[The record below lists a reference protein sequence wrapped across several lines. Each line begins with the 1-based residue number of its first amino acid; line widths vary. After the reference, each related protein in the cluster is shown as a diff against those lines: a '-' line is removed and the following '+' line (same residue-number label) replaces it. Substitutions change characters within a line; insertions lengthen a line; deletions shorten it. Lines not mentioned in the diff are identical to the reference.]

1 MTKSPLSLWQRTIL
15 CSVPFCL
22 ILLFCM
28 PRQAYTQTRLINAVR
43 EKLPRLSDSMRYADA
58 LNRIS
63 SLYIA
68 GQLDSSYKYAKEA
81 QVLSDRIHYPKG
93 LADAYMN
100 LASCFT
106 FLNNSRLAH
115 RFYME
120 ALQRFKSMGDSAGI
134 CQATYNIGSYYH
146 YEGRPAIATPYITE
160 ALAIGSRLLSDSAW
174 SPMLANYYRM
184 FAEDSLRQ
192 DSARW
197 ALHKARDIAIRYH
210 DDRMITYT
218 GLFMANERF
227 RNKELLPA
235 MEDLKKLSAH
245 AIEEGMMY
253 LAVYANAQLDL
264 YSTSAGMPDSIIYKQ
279 KMLDA
284 AVMGGYKKL
293 MTRPV
298 TALYRHYKAI
308 NAAAAIPY
316 ADVMSEIAAHQEEL
330 RTQGELDYTESFLH
344 EQELKALRLNNA
356 LQEQTIETDRLE
368 KNKRIMLIIFL
379 TVCSVLLGGLLASYY
394 RSFRNSRQKTKHF
407 REAAKLVH
415 MQNKELQR
423 HDDFKN
429 KLLSILA
436 HDFRLPLGHI
446 IKVTELFTQKDIQAE
461 QFREIAVNIASRA
474 TETLALFETVLRWI
488 KSQLAGFEYAP
499 QVHVLKDLWN
509 EVREPL
515 SQEISDKELIVEV
528 HIPPELKIQADHE
541 MLQFVHRNLLHNA
554 VKFSLRGSRITIF
567 AAREADHTFVSIT
580 NEGSGISANDQPYIF
595 DYKTPGKIARET
607 GRGAGLA
614 LIICKDF
621 IEKMGG
627 TISVKSDGTHY
638 TTFEYTI

>member
-1 MTKSPLSLWQRTIL
+1 
-15 CSVPFCL
+15 
-22 ILLFCM
+22 
-28 PRQAYTQTRLINAVR
+28 
-43 EKLPRLSDSMRYADA
+43 MRYADG
-58 LNRIS
+58 LNRLS
-63 SLYIA
+63 ALYIA
-68 GQLDSSYKYAKEA
+68 MQLDSSYKYAKEA
-81 QVLSDRIHYPKG
+81 QLLSDRIHYPKG
-93 LADAYMN
+93 LADANMN
-100 LASCFT
+100 LGSCFT
-106 FLNNSRLAH
+106 FLNNGRLAH
-115 RFYME
+115 RFYQE
-120 ALQRFKSMGDSAGI
+120 ALQRFKSMRDSAGI
-134 CQATYNIGSYYH
+134 CQATYNIGAYYH
-146 YEGRPAIATPYITE
+146 YEGRPEIAAPLITE

-174 SPMLANYYRM
+174 SSMLANYYRM
-184 FAEDSLRQ
+184 FAEDSTRQ

-218 GLFMANERF
+218 GLFIAHERT

-245 AIEEGMMY
+245 AMEAGLVY

-264 YSTSAGMPDSIIYKQ
+264 YSTAAGMADSILYKQ

-293 MTRPV
+293 MARPV

-316 ADVMSEIAAHQEEL
+316 ADIMSEIATHQEEL
-330 RTQGELDYTESFLH
+330 RTQGELDYMESFLH
-344 EQELKALRLNNA
+344 EQELKTLRLNNA
-356 LQEQTIETDRLE
+356 LQEQTIATDRLE

-407 REAAKLVH
+407 REAAKLVA
-415 MQNKELQR
+415 MKNKELQH

-436 HDFRLPLGHI
+436 HDFRLPLAHI
-446 IKVTELFTQKDIQAE
+446 IKVTELFTQKDIQTE

-474 TETLALFETVLRWI
+474 TETLVLFETVLRWI
-488 KSQLAGFEYAP
+488 KSQLTGFEYSP
-499 QVHVLKDLWN
+499 QVYSLRDLWN
-509 EVREPL
+509 EVKEPL
-515 SQEISDKELIVEV
+515 QQEISDKELIVEM
-528 HIPPELKIQADHE
+528 HIPQDLKIQADHE
-541 MLQFVHRNLLHNA
+541 MLQFVNRNLLHNA

-567 AAREADHTFVSIT
+567 AAREADHTFVSVT

-595 DYKTPGKIARET
+595 DYKTPGTLTRET

-621 IEKMGG
+621 IEKMAG
-627 TISVKSDGTHY
+627 TIAVKSDGTHY

>member
-1 MTKSPLSLWQRTIL
+1 
-15 CSVPFCL
+15 
-22 ILLFCM
+22 
-28 PRQAYTQTRLINAVR
+28 
-43 EKLPRLSDSMRYADA
+43 MRYADA

-81 QVLSDRIHYPKG
+81 QLLSDRIHYPKG

-100 LASCFT
+100 LASCFI

-115 RFYME
+115 RFYLE

-134 CQATYNIGSYYH
+134 CQALYNIGSYYQ
-146 YEGRPAIATPYITE
+146 YEGRAELATTYMNE
-160 ALAIGSRLLSDSAW
+160 SMAIGSRLLSDSTW
-174 SPMLANYYRM
+174 SSMLANYYRI
-184 FAEDSLRQ
+184 FSQDSVRK

-218 GLFMANERF
+218 GLFLAHERAQD
-227 RNKELLPA
+227 NELLPA

-245 AIEEGMMY
+245 ALEEGLVY

-264 YSTSAGMPDSIIYKQ
+264 YSTYAGMPDSILYKQ
-279 KMLDA
+279 RMLDA
-284 AVMGGYKKL
+284 AIMGGYKKL

-298 TALYRHYKAI
+298 TALYRYYKKI
-308 NAAAAIPY
+308 SAAAAIPY
-316 ADVMSEIAAHQEEL
+316 ADVMCEIAEHQEEL
-330 RTQGELDYTESFLH
+330 RTQGELDYMESFLH

-356 LQEQTIETDRLE
+356 LQEKTIATDRLE
-368 KNKRIMLIIFL
+368 RNKRITLIIFL
-379 TVCSVLLGGLLASYY
+379 GICSVLLGGLLATYY
-394 RSFRNSRQKTKHF
+394 RSFKTSKQRNKHF
-407 REAAKLVH
+407 RDAAKVIAIK
-415 MQNKELQR
+415 NGELRR

-461 QFREIAVNIASRA
+461 QFREIAVSIASRA
-474 TETLALFETVLRWI
+474 TETLQLFETVLRWI
-488 KSQLAGFEYAP
+488 KSQLAGFEYSP
-499 QVHVLKDLWN
+499 QPYLLRDLWN

-515 SQEISDKELIVEV
+515 AQDISDKGLVLEMHVPQGLMV
-528 HIPPELKIQADHE
+528 QADHE

-554 VKFSLRGSRITIF
+554 VKFSQRGSRITIF
-567 AAREADHTFVSIT
+567 ASKEEDHVFVSIT
-580 NEGSGISANDQPYIF
+580 NEGSGISANDQPYVF
-595 DYKTPGKIARET
+595 DYKTPGTFTRET

-627 TISVKSDGTHY
+627 TIAIKSDGEHY